1 MMLPVSF
8 TPRTCLGCPQRQP
21 SGPCLG
27 TCSGTCSESHQTLG
41 SRTCY
46 WPMRRR
52 RLHLTV
58 VHDAKG
64 GTLGIVTL
72 ENVVEQLVG
81 DIQDAYGPNPVA

>member
-1 MMLPVSF
+1 
-8 TPRTCLGCPQRQP
+8 
-21 SGPCLG
+21 
-27 TCSGTCSESHQTLG
+27 LG